1 MSKKNILKRELLNY
15 IGEFP
20 EEARNA
26 LAPRVEATLR
36 NALAKAR
43 TGMII
48 NRGSNNLRIKGLPKI
63 TGSHILEIKA
73 HNDLQLDGFRIA
85 RIETYPT
92 FSAGVIFH
100 LSLPFRI
107 EIDDTTYKPIL
118 QVTEALGLDL
128 SFSDEINEI
137 YFDYL
142 SDDKLKKEEM
152 L

>member
-1 MSKKNILKRELLNY
+1 MSNKNILKRELLHY
-15 IGEFP
+15 ISEFP
-20 EEARNA
+20 DEARNA

-48 NRGSNNLRIKGLPKI
+48 RPGVNNLRIEGLPKI

-73 HNDLQLDGFRIA
+73 HKNLQLAGFRLV
-85 RIETYPT
+85 RVKEFPT
-92 FSAGVIFH
+92 FSAGVLFH
-100 LSLPFRI
+100 LKLPFRI

-118 QVTEALGLDL
+118 RVTEALEVDL
-128 SFSDEINEI
+128 NFSDEINEI

-142 SDDKLKKEEM
+142 SDS
-152 L
+152 

>member
-15 IGEFP
+15 IREFP

-63 TGSHILEIKA
+63 TGSHILEILMLP
-73 HNDLQLDGFRIA
+73 NLRRVVSSF
-85 RIETYPT
+85 P
-92 FSAGVIFH
+92 
-100 LSLPFRI
+100 LSK
-107 EIDDTTYKPIL
+107 TK
-118 QVTEALGLDL
+118 
-128 SFSDEINEI
+128 SKS
-137 YFDYL
+137 
-142 SDDKLKKEEM
+142 
-152 L
+152 

>member
-1 MSKKNILKRELLNY
+1 MSTTKLKRELLHYFNS
-15 IGEFP
+15 FP
-20 EEARNA
+20 DDVRDA

-48 NRGSNNLRIKGLPKI
+48 RPGVNNLRIEGLPKI

-73 HNDLQLDGFRIA
+73 HKNLQLEGLRVVRA
-85 RIETYPT
+85 ETYPT
-92 FSAGVIFH
+92 FSAGVLFH

-107 EIDDTTYKPIL
+107 EIEDTNYYPVL
-118 QVTEALGLDL
+118 RVTEALEIDL
-128 SFSDEINEI
+128 KFSDKINDI

-142 SDDKLKKEEM
+142 SDL
-152 L
+152 